1 VLAQLL
7 PHATGHARFVAH
19 WCYELYCHCTATV
32 LLLLLPQVSLM
43 QHELEALRQGLSG
56 RQAAAME
63 AARGEYA
70 AALASCHSDL
80 GAAREQLS
88 GQALLAQRQGRAL
101 GSILRI
107 LAAHAGE
114 EALPGD
120 DEGSSSGSGSGSGS
134 GDPVGGSSAP
144 ESAAAGP
151 DPAKVVAFV
160 EAVSGSMLEVA
171 QQWQAEKAE
180 MAAAL
185 EAAEAVHAQLE
196 SLLDRERGDNR
207 GMTAGAVEM
216 QAALAEAEQ
225 RLEAALER
233 LHEVRG
239 RGVAQAYAY
248 AAAS

>member
-1 VLAQLL
+1 LQLQCSRLKPHRTLL
-7 PHATGHARFVAH
+7 PLH
-19 WCYELYCHCTATV
+19 CYCTATV
-32 LLLLLPQVSLM
+32 LLLPQVSLM

-70 AALASCHSDL
+70 AALASCQADL

-101 GSILRI
+101 GGILRI

-120 DEGSSSGSGSGSGS
+120 DDGTGSNNGSGG
-134 GDPVGGSSAP
+134 PAGGSSAS
-144 ESAAAGP
+144 ESASAAP

-196 SLLDRERGDNR
+196 SLLERERGDNR
-207 GMTAGAVEM
+207 GMTAGAVGM

-239 RGVAQAYAY
+239 HRVAQSQAYAY
-248 AAAS
+248 AAAAS